1 MVIKLSKKGLLEEDY
16 IRYVELQLGGGVVD
30 IEVSEIIPEILEMSF
45 KELRNYIT
53 SVEYMTLPY
62 QQVINLSDKK
72 VADVVYLMR
81 GRNTNGPG
89 GFQDV
94 MYIYS
99 RQSAMN
105 SYTLTDY
112 ARALLAQQ
120 NKSMLATD
128 LDFHYDKRNEMLYVY
143 AQQALPTT
151 VTLCYIPE
159 YDSVE
164 DIIDTFWQDILRR
177 LTLAHTKETLG
188 RVRGKYNLSSAL
200 YNLDADQLLS
210 EAQSE
215 LNEIRSYLD
224 SNTDILLP
232 ID

>member
-1 MVIKLSKKGLLEEDY
+1 VRQLSKTGLTVDQ
-16 IRYVELQLGGGVVD
+16 YVSFIKVQLGGGIVNV
-30 IEVSEIIPEILEMSF
+30 EVEEIIPDILEIAF
-45 KELRNYIT
+45 IEINNNIT
-53 SVEYMTLPY
+53 STEMMTVPF
-62 QQVINLSDKK
+62 QTVIDLTDKK
-72 VADVVYLMR
+72 VADVVYIMR

-112 ARALLAQQ
+112 SRALMANQ
-120 NKSMLATD
+120 NKSALSTD
-128 LDFHYDKRNEMLYVY
+128 LDFHYDKREEKLFLY

-159 YDSVE
+159 YSDVSE
-164 DIIDTFWQDILRR
+164 IIDPFWQNLLKR
-177 LTLAHTKETLG
+177 LALALTKETLG
-188 RVRGKYNLSSAL
+188 RVRGKYKLDSAL
-200 YNLDADQLLS
+200 YNLDSDQLLS
-210 EAQSE
+210 EAQAE
-215 LNEIRSYLD
+215 LSEIRNYLD
-224 SNTDILLP
+224 ANTDVLLP